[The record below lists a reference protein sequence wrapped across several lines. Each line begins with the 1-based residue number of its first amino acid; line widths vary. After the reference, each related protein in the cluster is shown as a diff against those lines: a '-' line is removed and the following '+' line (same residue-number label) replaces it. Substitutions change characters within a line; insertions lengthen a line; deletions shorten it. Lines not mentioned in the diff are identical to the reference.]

1 MKVVIKCG
9 GMASGARA
17 FRHRKAKSSGSQE
30 VSKTTSLGTNQ
41 GQGQTVLVYQ
51 IGTVSGTCGYEVMRR
66 IR

>member
-1 MKVVIKCG
+1 MILPESRISTSAYSKVLACG

-41 GQGQTVLVYQ
+41 GQG
-51 IGTVSGTCGYEVMRR
+51 
-66 IR
+66 